1 MLMDIN
7 QQQNTSST
15 NRQSNAEALAALL
28 DASGVDAATLATAL
42 QSIAEVKQSTAPE
55 PDADKSI
62 YQEKELVYDD
72 EYAYIYRR
80 GDTKK
85 RIYYLRIYDNQSKQ
99 PYVKSLQ
106 TTDRVKAIT
115 KARILYQDVKG
126 KIDRGERVRAITSKE
141 LVAEYLK
148 GEEMKITPTPRQGI
162 TPNRFRVKKYYL
174 AFWLEYIEY
183 LGLANIPIDRI
194 APYKTRKFGY
204 WIKEK
209 PKSMDSTPRSIEM
222 INNCISEVKKCYKDL
237 AVRERYI
244 SRDNVPEID
253 RLAQQPDES
262 YARDILSLEQYDKLW
277 RYMEYTYTRDKS
289 VSKEERAKRVIFAKF
304 IGVMYNTGMRCK
316 EILGLKVNE
325 VYANPL
331 DDEAGKQVNMLVKI
345 RATNSKTGRS
355 RVIAAP
361 IKKRVD
367 VIKKKQLELGVELQP
382 TDYLFVNPK
391 SKDRKSYTRE
401 NLANRLRKVLVLSGL
416 QEELDKENRRINLYS
431 ARHTWITWRLRYGDV
446 PMHLL
451 ARAAGTSV
459 SMIEKTYAHISVEK
473 QADVLTRAQGYAKMA
488 EVDLRSNL
496 YNKDE

>member
-1 MLMDIN
+1 MDAN

-15 NRQSNAEALAALL
+15 NHQSNKEALAALL

-42 QSIAEVKQSTAPE
+42 QSIAEAKQSTAPE
-55 PDADKSI
+55 ADADKSI
-62 YQEKELVYDD
+62 YQDKELVYDD
-72 EYAYIYRR
+72 DFAYIYRR
-80 GDTKK
+80 GDTKR
-85 RIYYLRIYDNQSKQ
+85 RIYYLRIYDTQNKQ
-99 PYVKSLQ
+99 PYIKSLQ

-126 KIDRGERVRAITSKE
+126 KIDRGERVRAITTKE

-148 GEEMKITPTPRQGI
+148 GEEMKITTIPRQGI
-162 TPNRFRVKKYYL
+162 TPDRFRVKKYYL
-174 AFWLEYIEY
+174 AFWQEYIDY
-183 LGLANIPIDRI
+183 LGLTNIPIDRI
-194 APYKTRKFGY
+194 APYKTRKFAY

-209 PKSMDSTPRSIEM
+209 PKQKDKTPRNIEL
-222 INNCISEVKKCYKDL
+222 INNCISEIKKCYKDV

-277 RYMEYTYTRDKS
+277 RYMEYKYCKDKS
-289 VSKEERAKRVIFAKF
+289 VSREERAKRVIFAKF

-331 DDEAGKQVNMLVKI
+331 DDEAGKKVNMLIKI

-361 IKKRVD
+361 IKKRID
-367 VIKKKQLELGVELQP
+367 TIKKKHLELGVELQP
-382 TDYLFVNPK
+382 TDYLFINPR
-391 SKDRKSYTRE
+391 SADRKSYTRE

-416 QEELDKENRRINLYS
+416 QEELDKENKRINLYS
-431 ARHTWITWRLRYGDV
+431 ARHTYITWRLRYGDV

-451 ARAAGTSV
+451 AKAAGTSV
-459 SMIEKTYAHISVEK
+459 TMIEKTYSHISVEK
-473 QADVLTRAQGYAKMA
+473 QADVLTRAQGFAKMA
-488 EVDLRSNL
+488 EIDLRANL
-496 YNKDE
+496 YNTDD